1 MQRLELAKGESEHK
15 GESGHKGEQP
25 ATVAEDGEEKR
36 RGSERRPL
44 GHGIRSYP
52 RFYEA

>member
-1 MQRLELAKGESEHK
+1 MGFGKKLLKRRNQIRACMQRLELAK

-36 RGSERRPL
+36 
-44 GHGIRSYP
+44 
-52 RFYEA
+52 